1 MLLFNSFISFLILLI
16 QHVLSFNI
24 DSRNNIAVYWGQ
36 NSEGNQQRLSE
47 YCQSSDANIFILS
60 FLNIFPDPM
69 ELNFANACS
78 DTFSNNP
85 NLLHCTEI
93 ASDIETCQSLGR
105 KILLSLGGS
114 SGSYG
119 FTTDEEAESFAQTL
133 WNTFGE
139 GSDSTSVDR
148 PFDSALIDGFDFDIE
163 NNNPIGY
170 SALVNKLR
178 ELFKEGSKPYYISAA
193 PQCPYPDA
201 SVGELLTNSEVDFAF
216 IQFYNNYCSVDKQFN
231 WNEWENY
238 ATTLSPNPNIK
249 LFLGLPGS
257 PTAAS
262 SGFISSLNLLKET
275 IDSIKGS
282 ANFGGVS
289 IWDASQA
296 FTYEIDGK
304 NYIEN
309 IETLLNG
316 EFSSSI
322 SSFSSSGSSSSA
334 FSTASSPTISFLASS
349 FSLTSS
355 SSTPSTA
362 SSSTISSFA
371 SSSSFTSSSTT
382 SSPAFSSTSSFAIS
396 SISTSSSSEVAFTFS
411 LVMFSSTSI
420 MLSFSDIRSTSTL
433 APVATTVSKTTTTSK
448 YGISSS
454 PLSNR
459 KTTTL
464 LPISV
469 SVSTFSSTITMST
482 ASTASTIVST
492 DNSVSSI
499 ISHIIVAPTSTEQ
512 LSSTLTVSN
521 GSGTTSIST
530 PLPVSIASFQPND
543 VSPNVGTTTIPSS
556 IIPFISTFGETTS
569 TLIPT
574 TPTIIATTI
583 TDDSTSTETSS
594 FQRITS
600 TLYPVSVS
608 LSTSVSTTTTASTTV
623 STSVTPTPSNTVHK
637 RAQKLNKL
645 YSEGKYNGE
654 STCTDGELACSSDG
668 RFAVCNFGSWV
679 TMECASGTTCY
690 AYDQDGQ
697 VFTQCGFTNLKQ
709 NFI

>member
-1 MLLFNSFISFLILLI
+1 MLSFNTFISFLILLI
-16 QHVLSFNI
+16 QYVLSFDI

-60 FLNIFPDPM
+60 FLNVFPDPM

-85 NLLHCTEI
+85 NLLHCAEI

-139 GSDSTSVDR
+139 GSDSASVDR

-216 IQFYNNYCSVDKQFN
+216 IQFYNNYCNVDKQFN

-238 ATTLSPNPNIK
+238 ATTMSPNPSIK

-282 ANFGGVS
+282 ANFGGIS

-309 IETLLNG
+309 IEALLNDKI
-316 EFSSSI
+316 SSSI
-322 SSFSSSGSSSSA
+322 SSSSSSGSSSSA
-334 FSTASSPTISFLASS
+334 SSSTTSFLASS
-349 FSLTSS
+349 SNFTSS
-355 SSTPSTA
+355 STT
-362 SSSTISSFA
+362 SSLA

-396 SISTSSSSEVAFTFS
+396 SISTSSSGEVAFTLS
-411 LVMFSSTSI
+411 LVMPSSTSI
-420 MLSFSDIRSTSTL
+420 MLSFSNIRSTSTL
-433 APVATTVSKTTTTSK
+433 APVATTASKTTTTSK

-454 PLSNR
+454 SLSNR

-469 SVSTFSSTITMST
+469 PVSTLSSTVTMST
-482 ASTASTIVST
+482 TSTASTIIST
-492 DNSVSSI
+492 DNSISSI

-512 LSSTLTVSN
+512 LSFTLTVSN
-521 GSGTTSIST
+521 GSSTTSIST

-556 IIPFISTFGETTS
+556 IIPFIGTFGETTS

-583 TDDSTSTETSS
+583 TDDSISTETSS

-600 TLYPVSVS
+600 TLSPVSAS
-608 LSTSVSTTTTASTTV
+608 LSTSVSTTTTASTTI
-623 STSVTPTPSNTVHK
+623 STSGTPTSSNTAHEQ
-637 RAQKLNKL
+637 AQQLNKL

-668 RFAVCNFGSWV
+668 SFGICNFGSWI